1 MIEHESCLRYLPF
14 SQALKR
20 LSAADCVLIPHDPSG
35 SPFSVI
41 STPNTPFSR
50 CTATHHTTM
59 SNIAHDTAFETLDA
73 LEQRLQRVRFLLYG
87 TSTAT
92 DPNDNDKTST
102 DTPVT
107 QSIASRLQALQSSLN
122 SVLSDSQSA
131 RDIVTLRNICLSHD
145 MSATRLTLD

>member
-1 MIEHESCLRYLPF
+1 MSLAFAIYLPF
-14 SQALKR
+14 GQALKR
-20 LSAADCVLIPHDPSG
+20 LSAVLIPHDPSG

-50 CTATHHTTM
+50 CTASTHHTTM
-59 SNIAHDTAFETLDA
+59 STIAHDTAFETLDA

-122 SVLSDSQSA
+122 SVLSDSKSA
-131 RDIVTLRNICLSHD
+131 RDIVTLRNSCLSHHI
-145 MSATRLTLD
+145 SATHLTIY

>member
-1 MIEHESCLRYLPF
+1 
-14 SQALKR
+14 
-20 LSAADCVLIPHDPSG
+20 
-35 SPFSVI
+35 
-41 STPNTPFSR
+41 
-50 CTATHHTTM
+50 M

-107 QSIASRLQALQSSLN
+107 QSIASRLQALHSSLN
-122 SVLSDSQSA
+122 SVLSDSKSA
-131 RDIVTLRNICLSHD
+131 RDIVTLRNLCLSHD
-145 MSATRLTLD
+145 ISATRLTLD